1 MVGLTVQAQHHPR
14 VCILAPA
21 QGLCHV
27 SFCYICVGNV
37 GTQARASSP
46 QALLGPPFF
55 LSCLTESYRISLHKP
70 LWAALLPLE

>member
-1 MVGLTVQAQHHPR
+1 MGLTVQAQHHPKAC
-14 VCILAPA
+14 VLAPA

-27 SFCYICVGNV
+27 SFCYICMGNA

-55 LSCLTESYRISLHKP
+55 LSCLIESYRIPLHKP
-70 LWAALLPLE
+70 LWAASPHLE